1 MLYTLILDKNNY
13 VLSISHTSNDDVE
26 LDLEDVDLSHIGAY
40 KFTGG
45 KLVLD
50 EDKKEELIEEETAVE
65 KAIEITEL
73 KEYLISTSD
82 VDNDFIEQL
91 FSLNNPLTFVS
102 DLISLMSSY
111 KTTYK
116 TILSERK
123 KARDRL
129 KELESH

>member
-26 LDLEDVDLSHIGAY
+26 LDLEDLDLSHIGAY

-50 EDKKEELIEEETAVE
+50 EDKKEELIEEETVVE

-82 VDNDFIEQL
+82 VANDFVEQL
-91 FSLNNPLTFVS
+91 FSLTNPLTFVS
-102 DLISLMSSY
+102 DLVSLINSY
-111 KTTYK
+111 KNTYK
-116 TILSERK
+116 IILAERRT
-123 KARDRL
+123 ARNRL
-129 KELESH
+129 KELEG